1 MNTYKE
7 VQRFDQWWL
16 RLLLILILSIAVSPL
31 IMDWDTLKLSR
42 FEIASVILSILVILG
57 LFLSFWYI
65 FRLETKIDDNGITYR
80 FFPFHIKSRFKAWK
94 EIKSATVRKYNP
106 IREYGGWG
114 YRISFTKRKAL
125 TTKGNKGVQLY
136 FNDGNELLIGTQF
149 PEKIKEALDSYNIP
163 VKSTLT

>member
-1 MNTYKE
+1 MKSFNE

-16 RLLLILILSIAVSPL
+16 RLLLVIILAIAVSPL

-57 LFLSFWYI
+57 LFLGFWYI
-65 FRLETKIDDNGITYR
+65 FKLETTINEKGITYR
-80 FFPFHIKSRFKAWK
+80 FVPFHIKSRFKSWK
-94 EIKSATVRKYNP
+94 EIKSATIRKYNP

-125 TTKGNKGVQLY
+125 TTKGNRGIQLI
-136 FNDGNELLIGTQF
+136 FNDGNELLLGTQQ
-149 PEKIKEALDSYNIP
+149 PEKIMELFKQYNIP
-163 VKSTLT
+163 LNN

>member
-1 MNTYKE
+1 MKSFNE

-16 RLLLILILSIAVSPL
+16 RLLLVIILAIAVSPL

-57 LFLSFWYI
+57 LFLGFWYI
-65 FRLETKIDDNGITYR
+65 FKLETTINEKGITYR
-80 FFPFHIKSRFKAWK
+80 FVPFHIKSRFKSWK
-94 EIKSATVRKYNP
+94 EIKSATIRKYNP

-125 TTKGNKGVQLY
+125 TTKGNRGIQLI
-136 FNDGNELLIGTQF
+136 FNDGNELLLGTQQ
-149 PEKIKEALDSYNIP
+149 PEKIMELFKQYNFP
-163 VKSTLT
+163 LNN